1 MAKVQIGNS
10 SIEVNSDKAA
20 LEFQK
25 AEHNFQLDLEREKN
39 KFQLAL
45 KDKESKLQLTKWRII
60 FATVLLIVFCAIA
73 VPDMRKYI
81 AEGVGSV
88 AVGKL
93 GFGVYGKIAG
103 KVKK

>member
-1 MAKVQIGNS
+1 MAKVEIGNN
-10 SIEVNSDKAA
+10 SIVVNSDEAA
-20 LEFQK
+20 LKAQK
-25 AEHNFQLDLEREKN
+25 AEHNFQL
-39 KFQLAL
+39 
-45 KDKESKLQLTKWRII
+45 TKWCII

-81 AEGVGSV
+81 ADGVAGV
-88 AVGKL
+88 VVGKL

>member
-1 MAKVQIGNS
+1 MAKVQIGNN
-10 SIEVNSDKAA
+10 SIVVNSDEAA

-25 AEHNFQLDLEREKN
+25 AEHNFQL
-39 KFQLAL
+39 
-45 KDKESKLQLTKWRII
+45 TKWCII